1 MNRPSSRPTNDRA
14 VSSTLNYVLSL
25 AIASLLVTGLLIA
38 GGTFVEDRQ
47 TEVIRSELGVIG
59 QQVASDINRA
69 DRLLTAGDGGTRV
82 VINQSFPKRIT
93 GTGYDVQLNPG
104 DDELVLTSVD
114 PEVRID
120 VHVETDSPLVS
131 SHADS
136 GIVVVKNTSSGELEI
151 TNG

>member
-1 MNRPSSRPTNDRA
+1 MKESPSRPTNDRA

-47 TEVIRSELGVIG
+47 REVIRSELSVIG

-69 DRLLTAGDGGTRV
+69 DRLLTAGSGPTKV
-82 VINQSFPKRIT
+82 AINQSFPRRIA
-93 GTGYDVQLNPG
+93 GAGYDIQLNPG
-104 DDELVLTSVD
+104 DDELVLSSVD
-114 PEVRID
+114 PEVRVDI
-120 VHVETDSPLVS
+120 HVETESTLVS
-131 SHADS
+131 SHADG
-136 GIVVVKNTSSGELEI
+136 GIVAVKSTSSDELEV

>member
-93 GTGYDVQLNPG
+93 GTGYDIQLNPG

-120 VHVETDSPLVS
+120 VHVETDSLLVS